1 MTNNDPRSLL
11 ATSPMGVLQIV
22 VCTITAFLNA
32 LDGFDLL
39 AISFAT
45 PGIMKEFHIEPSV
58 GLGLVLA
65 MDLWGMAVGSFLLG
79 GLADY
84 IGRRRSI
91 LIFLVV
97 MAIGMF
103 LCSHADSR
111 EQLAAWRFF
120 TGLGIGGMLAAIN
133 ATAAEF
139 SNEHMRRFWL
149 ALMTIGYPLGNILAA
164 FILSPLLKTHDWRIV
179 FELGAGATA
188 AMIPVVWLLVP
199 ESVSWL
205 CRRQPANALSRINA
219 SLKRMGHAVI
229 DALPPLSVGPVRAPL
244 ADVFKARYLALTLL
258 LVFAYFAHITS
269 FYYILKWVAPII
281 SKLGYSPSNIADVLF
296 WVSVGGAAGGAL
308 LGALC
313 AAHESHLAHQQCDV
327 AGHDLD
333 IDLWNGPEQSWRA
346 QAHRRDLR
354 LLHQCRHRGAVHP
367 AGARLSHA
375 SARHGNRRGDRRR
388 PRRRGARTHPR
399 GLPVPA
405 RPVPAGRF
413 HHHGLRLVAGR
424 RRAAVREVREHLG
437 SDTGRRRYA
446 SFKAL
451 IAFSLRISGWTSG
464 LKPASAKSF
473 IQRSGVIS
481 GKSEPNSILCFSCEF
496 A

>member
-11 ATSPMGVLQIV
+11 ATSPMGFLQIV

-103 LCSHADSR
+103 LCSHADNR

-139 SNEHMRRFWL
+139 SNERMRKFWL

-219 SLKRMGHAVI
+219 SLKRMGYAAI
-229 DALPPLSVGPVRAPL
+229 DALPSLSVGPVRAPL
-244 ADVFKARYLALTLL
+244 ADVFKARYLGLTLL

-308 LGALC
+308 LGALALRMSLIWLTSGVMLLGMISISIFGMGQSSLGELKLIVGIC
-313 AAHESHLAHQQCDV
+313 GFFTNAGIVGLYTLLALAYPTHLRATGTGVVIGAGRGGAALAPIL
-327 AGHDLD
+327 AGYLFQHGLSLQVVS
-333 IDLWNGPEQSWRA
+333 IVMGCGS
-346 QAHRRDLR
+346 
-354 LLHQCRHRGAVHP
+354 LLGAVALLFVKFESTSEATP
-367 AGARLSHA
+367 AGAA
-375 SARHGNRRGDRRR
+375 M
-388 PRRRGARTHPR
+388 
-399 GLPVPA
+399 
-405 RPVPAGRF
+405 
-413 HHHGLRLVAGR
+413 
-424 RRAAVREVREHLG
+424 
-437 SDTGRRRYA
+437 
-446 SFKAL
+446 
-451 IAFSLRISGWTSG
+451 
-464 LKPASAKSF
+464 PAS
-473 IQRSGVIS
+473 R
-481 GKSEPNSILCFSCEF
+481 P
-496 A
+496 